1 MERGLWL
8 DVTAV
13 PSHTSV
19 LLPLVLAHG
28 MHTRA
33 GALTG
38 TWRLCC
44 GFGRAVRP
52 SLPQQES

>member
-8 DVTAV
+8 DVTTV

-38 TWRLCC
+38 T
-44 GFGRAVRP
+44 
-52 SLPQQES
+52 